1 MAKAT
6 SSRGRSRTPQVPGPA
21 CSNVGRVA
29 KRAHAAC
36 IPDAMVELWVVA
48 TFAAHFA
55 APPAKAQRNSSLA
68 TAISNREHVEL
79 EHAPT
84 H

>member
-1 MAKAT
+1 MAKAA
-6 SSRGRSRTPQVPGPA
+6 SSRGRSRTQRVPGPA
-21 CSNVGRVA
+21 CSNLGRAA

-36 IPDAMVELWVVA
+36 IPEAMVGLSVVA
-48 TFAAHFA
+48 TFAA
-55 APPAKAQRNSSLA
+55 PLAKAQRNSSLA
-68 TAISNREHVEL
+68 TAISNREPVEL